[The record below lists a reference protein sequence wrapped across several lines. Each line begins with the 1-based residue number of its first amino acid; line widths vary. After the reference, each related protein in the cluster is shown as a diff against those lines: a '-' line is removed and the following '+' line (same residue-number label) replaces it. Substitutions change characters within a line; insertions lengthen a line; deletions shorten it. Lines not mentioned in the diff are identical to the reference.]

1 MDYSDDGDFENED
14 EKHLLDLVP
23 SVQKTMNN
31 HGKIDNFESVP
42 YRCKCACLS

>member
-23 SVQKTMNN
+23 SVLETMNN
-31 HGKIDNFESVP
+31 HGKVDIYGYN
-42 YRCKCACLS
+42 A